1 MYKKKKEKLFFL
13 FTYSKLCVILE
24 TKSYR
29 LFPVMA
35 DAAVRRWLQP
45 SGD

>member
-1 MYKKKKEKLFFL
+1 MYKKKKEKMFFL

-35 DAAVRRWLQP
+35 DTAAGSCLQAP
-45 SGD
+45 KD